1 MGRSPKAL
9 DAGPEGSQSH
19 MKANLNIRRYWAAI
33 AIALTLGIG
42 IVIGTFVSHGVRA
55 ARPLPA
61 APGAS
66 PLSIPSPAELSNS
79 FARIAA
85 KIGPAVV
92 NINTESTVHFGKGLH
107 GPGSQS
113 GNDWFNH
120 FFHQFGPDG
129 MPHNLH
135 QQSLGSGV
143 ILDKNGYIL
152 TNYHVIMQDD
162 GQPVDLIRVFL
173 QGQDGQDGAPSHGY
187 TGKIVGYD
195 RWTDLAIIKISADK
209 ALPTAQLGDSDT
221 MRVGDWVLAI
231 GSPFGLN
238 ATVTAGIISAKGRQI
253 DRGMEGEFKHFLQTD
268 AAINPGNSGGPL
280 VNLAGQVV
288 GINTAIATT
297 KGAYDGVGFAIPSRI
312 VRRIYNSII
321 TTGTVR
327 RGAIG
332 VSFMS
337 GDNSAL
343 LRSFGA
349 DHGVVVQSVERGS
362 PAEHAGL
369 KRGDVI
375 TAINSKPVH
384 NGDDLL
390 GIISNTAPG
399 AKIRV
404 DYLRDHK
411 SLTCYITVGDW
422 SKIVASNQAPA
433 PDPQS
438 SGGMG
443 SGPEDASG
451 GKLGVSVKALTSEQ
465 AKQLSQSLHLSGPE
479 GVMVDDVKPGSPAD
493 DLQIQRLDVI
503 LSINHADVKS
513 TNDFNRLEAQLK
525 RGQDVLLLI
534 ARQNSRGYSTY
545 FLADQL
551 P

>member
-1 MGRSPKAL
+1 
-9 DAGPEGSQSH
+9 
-19 MKANLNIRRYWAAI
+19 MKANLNIRRYWAAL

-42 IVIGTFVSHGVRA
+42 IVIGTLVSHGVRA

-61 APGAS
+61 APGAT
-66 PLSIPSPAELSNS
+66 PLSIPSPVELSNS

-92 NINTESTVHFGKGLH
+92 NINTESTVRFGGKGLH
-107 GPGSQS
+107 SPDGEPNG
-113 GNDWFNH
+113 DWFNH

-129 MPHNLH
+129 IPHNLH

-173 QGQDGQDGAPSHGY
+173 QGQDGEDGAPSHGY

-195 RWTDLAIIKISADK
+195 RWTDLAIIKIDAGK
-209 ALPTAQLGDSDT
+209 PLPTAQLGDSNA

-253 DRGMEGEFKHFLQTD
+253 EPGMEGEFKHFLQTD

-297 KGAYDGVGFAIPSRI
+297 KGAYDGVGFAIPSQI

-332 VSFMS
+332 VSFMN
-337 GDNSAL
+337 GDNTAL

-349 DHGVVVQSVERGS
+349 DHGVVVQSVESGS
-362 PAEHAGL
+362 PAERAGL

-375 TAINSKPVH
+375 TAINSKPVR

-390 GIISNTAPG
+390 AIISNTEPG
-399 AKIRV
+399 AKVRV
-404 DYLRDHK
+404 DFLRDHK
-411 SLTCYITVGDW
+411 SLTCYVTVGDW
-422 SKIVASNQAPA
+422 SRIVASTQGPA
-433 PDPQS
+433 PDPQVS
-438 SGGMG
+438 SGPG
-443 SGPEDASG
+443 DTSG
-451 GKLGVSVKALTSEQ
+451 GKLGVSVKALTADQ
-465 AKQLSQSLHLSGPE
+465 TKQLSQSLHLANPQ
-479 GVMVDDVKPGSPAD
+479 GVMVDDVKPGSMAD
-493 DLQIQRLDVI
+493 NLEIQRFDVI
-503 LSINHADVKS
+503 LSINHTDVKS
-513 TNDFNRLEAQLK
+513 LNDFNRLQSQLK
-525 RGQDVLLLI
+525 PGQDVLLLI
-534 ARQNSRGYSTY
+534 ARRNSRGYSTY